1 VKKLFITIVAASVAL
16 LLFTEEASASEN
28 NKTIVIIDS
37 GIDSTHK
44 ALEGEIVHE
53 VCILDFAI
61 CPNNQ
66 KTMEGPGAATLDPVK
81 AAKNKFYHGTQMSSV
96 VIANNP
102 NAKIVFIR
110 IVPMTPKGS
119 RASVST
125 NAMGNALKWVLEN
138 KDKHN
143 IGVVSVSMGL
153 ANKTASCASNS
164 LVENSI
170 VSLKESGIPAIF
182 ANGNSGKSDRVDF
195 PACFAPSVAVGGA
208 DFISKNYYPALYSN
222 NSSTTDFFA
231 YGKTRDSAMPNN
243 KTGIVIGSSVSTALL
258 ASKWLMLSN
267 QGLSYQQVYDRIN
280 SYSVV
285 VSTKR
290 VSNAKVFNHELVK

>member
-1 VKKLFITIVAASVAL
+1 VKKLFIAVVAMSVAFV
-16 LLFTEEASASEN
+16 LFAEEASATEN
-28 NKTIVIIDS
+28 SKTIVVIDS
-37 GIDSTHK
+37 GIDTTHK
-44 ALEGEIVHE
+44 ALEGKIVHE

-66 KTMEGPGAATLDPVK
+66 KVMEGPGAATLDPVR
-81 AAKNKFYHGTQMSSV
+81 AANNSFYHGTQMASV

-110 IVPMTPKGS
+110 IVPMTPKGG

-125 NAMGNALKWVLEN
+125 NAMGNALKWVVEN

-143 IGVVSVSMGL
+143 IAVVSVSMGL
-153 ANKTASCASNS
+153 PNKTSSCASNS
-164 LVENSI
+164 LVESSI
-170 VSLKESGIPAIF
+170 VSLKDSGIPSIF
-182 ANGNSGKSDRVDF
+182 ANGNSGKYDRVDF
-195 PACFAPSVAVGGA
+195 PACFAPSIAVGGA
-208 DFISKNYYPALYSN
+208 DFISKRYFPALYSN
-222 NSSTTDFFA
+222 NSTDTDFFA

-267 QGLSYQQVYDRIN
+267 QGLSYQEAYDTIN
-280 SYSVV
+280 SHSVV
-285 VSTKR
+285 VSTKK
-290 VSNAKVFNHELVK
+290 VSNAKVFNHELVN

>member
-1 VKKLFITIVAASVAL
+1 VKKLFIAVVAASVAL

-37 GIDSTHK
+37 GIDATNK
-44 ALEGEIVHE
+44 MIEGKIVHE

-66 KTMEGPGAATLDPVK
+66 KVMEGLGAATLDP
-81 AAKNKFYHGTQMSSV
+81 AKSASNSFYHGTQMASIV
-96 VIANNP
+96 VANNP

-110 IVPMTPKGS
+110 IVPMTPKGG

-125 NAMGNALKWVLEN
+125 NAMGNALKWVVDN
-138 KDKHN
+138 KEKHN

-164 LVENSI
+164 LVESSI
-170 VSLKESGIPAIF
+170 ISLKNSGIPAIF
-182 ANGNSGKSDRVDF
+182 ANGNGSSYDRVDF
-195 PACFAPSVAVGGA
+195 PACFAPSIAVGGA
-208 DFISKNYYPALYSN
+208 DFISKKYYPALYSN
-222 NSSTTDFFA
+222 NSYATDFFA
-231 YGKTRDSAMPNN
+231 YGKVRDGAMPNN

-258 ASKWLMLSN
+258 SSKWLILSN
-267 QGLSYQQVYDRIN
+267 QGLTYEQSYDKIN
-280 SYSVV
+280 SYSIT
-285 VSTKR
+285 VSTKN
-290 VSNAKVFNHELVK
+290 VSNAKIFDHELVK